1 MTPPAAPPPRRAPA
15 LLKLILGLMVSLYRL
30 TNGAIGGRMG
40 PNPVL
45 LLTTTGRKSGKP
57 HTVPLSYFEDGQLR
71 FLVASN
77 GGQDRPPAW
86 YLNLTANPRVEIQIK
101 GDRKTVTATT
111 ASPAE
116 RELLWQRVIA
126 RAPSYDA
133 YRRKTTRVIPIVLL
147 RDVP

>member
-1 MTPPAAPPPRRAPA
+1 
-15 LLKLILGLMVSLYRL
+15 
-30 TNGAIGGRMG
+30 
-40 PNPVL
+40 
-45 LLTTTGRKSGKP
+45 
-57 HTVPLSYFEDGQLR
+57 LSYFEDGQLR

-77 GGQDRPPAW
+77 GGQDRSPAW

-101 GDRKTVTATT
+101 GERKTVTATT

-116 RELLWQRVIA
+116 REPLWQRVIA